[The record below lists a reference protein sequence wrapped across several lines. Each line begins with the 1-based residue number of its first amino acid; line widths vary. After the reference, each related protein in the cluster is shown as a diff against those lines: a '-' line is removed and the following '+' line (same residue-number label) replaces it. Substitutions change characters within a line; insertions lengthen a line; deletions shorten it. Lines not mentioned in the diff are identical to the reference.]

1 MPTWPSQAFP
11 GLRAQSRLWHRRGW
25 GASCVWRLRPSV
37 AGSPAWICCS
47 SPPAWPRSSATASTT
62 RRRAKSCPAREPR
75 GPRMRFLQQK
85 TRHGRFG
92 LEGVQEGGR
101 SGTRFVFRWWAGRR
115 WATPRPAEQGCQR
128 VLAAA
133 GPRRGHHVVEQEK
146 PPPAEGRQCPFRTGG
161 RNGPL
166 CGSPF
171 SRSQE
176 QMRKKFVL
184 THILG
189 TFAFRTNTVCTPEI
203 FFQVPVGVGRAGT
216 LPEAGLSCIFG
227 TKRRKKIWTPKLVG
241 PLSPPPRKV
250 QCGGIPEFIPG
261 VLLMPRPTSPHAQ
274 QSSHS
279 IPGH

>member
-1 MPTWPSQAFP
+1 MCGGCAQAWPGALHGYAVLRLLRGP
-11 GLRAQSRLWHRRGW
+11 GLQPPLQPPGEGQNPAQPVNRG
-25 GASCVWRLRPSV
+25 GHACDSCNKRHGTAGLVWRVCRREEGQGRGLRSAGGQDAFGPPLVQPS
-37 AGSPAWICCS
+37 
-47 SPPAWPRSSATASTT
+47 R
-62 RRRAKSCPAREPR
+62 
-75 GPRMRFLQQK
+75 
-85 TRHGRFG
+85 
-92 LEGVQEGGR
+92 
-101 SGTRFVFRWWAGRR
+101 
-115 WATPRPAEQGCQR
+115 AEQGGQR

-146 PPPAEGRQCPFRTGG
+146 PPPAEGRQCPLRTGG
-161 RNGPL
+161 LNGPL